1 MNPLIIN
8 QNNFSS
14 LFWKVVLTARNGL
27 QREDFSSLSDEI
39 LSLQSLRDQADYNT
53 GTITP
58 KSALWLYFLTRYFQ
72 PSIIAEVGTFIGTS
86 GLSMVRG
93 VDSKKNSVQLYSCDM
108 SNSIDIPYEGQ
119 SKVEF
124 FKKSGS
130 TQMFKELKDRGI
142 IPDMFHIDGRLNQ
155 EDFPLLV
162 DLKVTDSIILLDD
175 FEGIEKGVA
184 NAFAVSGLVKST
196 HVMIYPPKPD
206 DCSFKDLD
214 ELFPGTCTTAVFLP
228 LKLLSFTRQ

>member
-1 MNPLIIN
+1 MNSLNIN
-8 QNNFSS
+8 QSNFST
-14 LFWKVVLTARNGL
+14 LFWKVILTARNGL
-27 QREDFSSLSDEI
+27 QQEDFSSLSSKI
-39 LSLQSLRDQADYNT
+39 LSLQNLRNQADYNT
-53 GTITP
+53 GTISP
-58 KSALWLYFLTRYFQ
+58 KSALWLYFLTRYFN

-86 GLSMVRG
+86 GLSMVKG
-93 VDSKKNSVQLYSCDM
+93 VDSNKSSVQLYSCDM

-119 SKVEF
+119 SKVEV

-130 TQMFKELKDRGI
+130 TQMFNQLKEREI

-184 NAFAVSGLVKST
+184 NAFAVSTLVKST
-196 HVMIYPPKPD
+196 HVMIYPPKPE
-206 DCSFKDLD
+206 DCFCNDLD

-228 LKLLSFTRQ
+228 LKSLSFTRQ